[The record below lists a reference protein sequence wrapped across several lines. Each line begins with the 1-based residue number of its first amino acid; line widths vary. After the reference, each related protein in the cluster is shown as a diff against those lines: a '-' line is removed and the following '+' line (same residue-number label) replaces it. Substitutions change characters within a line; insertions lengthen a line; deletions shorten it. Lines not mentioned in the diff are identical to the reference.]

1 MEKQL
6 KDLCIRAG
14 QGENLEACLNGYT
27 KPQIRRILDVY
38 GRKAVSSAKKQEL
51 IDAAEEAVRE
61 NAIAWLEKE
70 ENEADRTILREISA
84 QPVHISDIGE
94 FSRIERLYERGMVFL
109 TESDGKAQTLV
120 PVNMVA
126 ILDSMDAGEKKK
138 GTHPFPAREPKAA
151 DRNRTESETE
161 IIRYAKALSNIYG
174 MFSLSQLKDVWD
186 INHNRGIAPSAVREA
201 VAKAGEEDGFYVR
214 DDMVV
219 NTVLDEADCEKIR
232 EKYVA
237 GDTYYYPSPE
247 VIRDYEEGPRMADAP
262 EYTYI
267 LSYLGRKTSEEKA
280 EQIMRE
286 LCRMALT
293 DASASELVEYLSQE
307 EITFLNLDELNRF
320 LLLYTG
326 WFYEIRVWVCKGY
339 KPCELTAERLQ
350 MRNFNLSPGYSPKSR
365 RKVGRNDSC
374 PCGSGKKYK
383 NCCMKKIENR

>member
-138 GTHPFPAREPKAA
+138 G
-151 DRNRTESETE
+151 
-161 IIRYAKALSNIYG
+161 
-174 MFSLSQLKDVWD
+174 
-186 INHNRGIAPSAVREA
+186 
-201 VAKAGEEDGFYVR
+201 
-214 DDMVV
+214 
-219 NTVLDEADCEKIR
+219 
-232 EKYVA
+232 
-237 GDTYYYPSPE
+237 
-247 VIRDYEEGPRMADAP
+247 
-262 EYTYI
+262 
-267 LSYLGRKTSEEKA
+267 
-280 EQIMRE
+280 
-286 LCRMALT
+286 
-293 DASASELVEYLSQE
+293 DASVPGQRAESCRQKQDGKRDGDHTVRKG
-307 EITFLNLDELNRF
+307 TFEHLRDVF
-320 LLLYTG
+320 S
-326 WFYEIRVWVCKGY
+326 FS
-339 KPCELTAERLQ
+339 AERCV
-350 MRNFNLSPGYSPKSR
+350 GYQS
-365 RKVGRNDSC
+365 
-374 PCGSGKKYK
+374 
-383 NCCMKKIENR
+383 